1 MTSKQS
7 DFLTFMEYFVN
18 DYMPIIAGFSKNT
31 VKSYK
36 YSFKLFFIYMSTVEN
51 IQPDKIA
58 FKTITSQI
66 MLGFMK
72 WLKTE
77 RKCSSSTQQQ
87 RLAAFLT
94 FSEYAQNR
102 NFDAACS
109 FRNSVLS
116 IPRRRTEHNHRAI
129 FSIQEIDILLK
140 LPDDTTSTG
149 YRDLILLS
157 FMYSSGARA
166 QEVCDIKVE
175 DVLFGKDSTVVIIH
189 GKGRKTRRVP
199 ISKQSADLLMK
210 YMKSIKIFDRC
221 EEFIFKSRLNKQMT
235 IASVE
240 WTFNKYV
247 QQAKD
252 LYPTMFLEDKYPPH
266 SMRHSTASH
275 MLDAGVPLTVIKNF
289 LGHSSLQTT
298 QIYAEMSANRANQY
312 LKQWNEKWF
321 PALDAVGQK
330 EKQKSN
336 IPEFLSI

>member
-1 MTSKQS
+1 MTSKKS
-7 DFLTFMEYFVN
+7 DFLTFLEYFVN

-36 YSFKLFFIYMSTVEN
+36 YSFKLFFTFMSTVEK
-51 IQPDKIA
+51 ISPDQIT
-58 FKTITSQI
+58 FKTISSKI
-66 MLGFMK
+66 MLDFMK

-77 RKCSSSTQQQ
+77 RKCCASTLQQ

-109 FRNSVLS
+109 FRNNVLS
-116 IPRRRTEHNHRAI
+116 IPRRKTEHNHRSI
-129 FSIQEIDILLK
+129 FSVQEIDVLLK

-175 DVLFGKDSTVVIIH
+175 NILFGRESTVVIIH
-189 GKGRKTRRVP
+189 GKGRKTRRVT
-199 ISKQSADLLMK
+199 ISKQSSDLLQK
-210 YMKSIKIFDRC
+210 YMKSIKIFDKPD
-221 EEFIFKSRLNKQMT
+221 EYVFKSRLKKQMT

-240 WTFNKYV
+240 WTYNKYV
-247 QQAKD
+247 QQAKE

-298 QIYAEMSANRANQY
+298 QIYAEMSVGRANQY

-321 PALDAVGQK
+321 PSLESVIER
-330 EKQKSN
+330 EKSKSDM
-336 IPEFLSI
+336 PEFLAI